1 LNNNQNQQQT
11 QAVQMVERVSS
22 RQKKKKRVCSFCVER
37 IYEID
42 YKDVNR
48 LKKFLTERGKILPR
62 RTTGN
67 CARHQ
72 RQLTRAIKR
81 ARILALLPFIV
92 E

>member
-1 LNNNQNQQQT
+1 MNNNQNHQQAQATQT
-11 QAVQMVERVSS
+11 VERVSS

-48 LKKFLTERGKILPR
+48 LKKFLTERGKIMPR

>member
-1 LNNNQNQQQT
+1 MNNNQNQQQA

-48 LKKFLTERGKILPR
+48 LKKFLTERGKIMPR

>member
-1 LNNNQNQQQT
+1 MNNNQNQQQAQAT
-11 QAVQMVERVSS
+11 QTVERVSS

-48 LKKFLTERGKILPR
+48 LKKFLTERGKIMPR